1 MSYVNYKPCN
11 QDSVLNF
18 PYLNCKF
25 RKKQNK
31 TKKKQQHIVVF
42 ESGVMFLMLDNDI
55 LIQVQ
60 ADVCNG
66 IHILNDPNF

>member
-1 MSYVNYKPCN
+1 MSSRQCPELSLFESQIW
-11 QDSVLNF
+11 QDLE
-18 PYLNCKF
+18 
-25 RKKQNK
+25 RKKNK
-31 TKKKQQHIVVF
+31 TKHIVVF

-66 IHILNDPNF
+66 ILLQNGSNF